1 MFRRAIFARSRPRPP
16 SRTTHLSVPS
26 SSRSSSSSSRRI
38 DKLTSK
44 LPARFQKYAVRL
56 RNAPF
61 SHVVAF
67 LVLHE
72 ITAVVPLVAL
82 WALFHYTTLVPL
94 EFVAG
99 RFAAYTDA
107 GVAKFERYF
116 RRKRWF
122 GFDGEQPGQPHGPDQ
137 EHTHQVM
144 QRRESGDRS
153 YKILVEVALAYA
165 VTKALLPLRIV
176 ASLLAAPW
184 FARVMTS
191 IGSSLFRKQ

>member
-1 MFRRAIFARSRPRPP
+1 MFRRAIIARPRPSP
-16 SRTTHLSVPS
+16 RTTRLFL
-26 SSRSSSSSSRRI
+26 SSSSRRI

-44 LPARFQKYAVRL
+44 LPARWQKYAVRL
-56 RNAPF
+56 RNAPV

-82 WALFHYTTLVPL
+82 WALFHYTTVVPV
-94 EFVAG
+94 EFVAS

-116 RRKRWF
+116 RRKQWF
-122 GFDGEQPGQPHGPDQ
+122 GFDAEEPGRPHGPDQ
-137 EHTHQVM
+137 EHTDQVM

-176 ASLLAAPW
+176 ASLVATPW

-191 IGSSLFRKQ
+191 IGSSLFRKP